1 MYVEEIRLNHF
12 RNYENLTVVPHRQ
25 MNLIFGHNGAGKTNL
40 LEALHYC
47 ALGKSHRDAN
57 DRNTVQRGE
66 PAALC
71 SVIVRKKTGRD
82 QIAISLYADQ
92 DQKKAVTINGKKIS
106 RFSELM
112 GCFRCVI
119 FSPEDLRLIREGP
132 SLRRRYLDMMI
143 SQYNREYFIALQQYK
158 AALDQR
164 NAMMKA
170 MHEGLPV
177 HGYMLEEFE
186 NVLARNAEM
195 ILKERMRATRK
206 ADEGARELYGKIADQ
221 EKEVLRISY
230 HSSLG
235 EAETAEEMA
244 RKWKENR
251 EQDERY
257 GTTMIGPHRDQMD
270 ITLNQLS
277 IRNFAS
283 QGQIRTAA
291 LSLKLIQMKI
301 MEEDGGEKPVL
312 LLDDVMSELD
322 RDRRERLLCLTE
334 GYQTFVT
341 CTDQDDL
348 LEDHTQR
355 SYLVHA
361 GEKGAEWTEISEGMP
376 MPVLQ
381 EPEPDFR

>member
-1 MYVEEIRLNHF
+1 MYVEEIRLHHF

-66 PAALC
+66 PAAQC
-71 SVIVRKKTGRD
+71 SVTVRKKTGRD
-82 QIAISLYADQ
+82 QISISLYSDQ
-92 DQKKAVTINGKKIS
+92 DQKKTVTINGKKIS

-132 SLRRRYLDMMI
+132 ALRRRYLDMMI
-143 SQYNREYFIALQQYK
+143 SQYNRDYFISLQQYK

-170 MHEGLPV
+170 MHEGMPV
-177 HGYMLEEFE
+177 YGDMLDEFE
-186 NVLARNAEM
+186 NVLARNAET
-195 ILKERMRATRK
+195 ILKERIRATRK

-221 EKEVLRISY
+221 EKEILKISY

-235 EAETAEEMA
+235 EAETAEDMA

-322 RDRRERLLCLTE
+322 RDRRERLLYLAD

-361 GEKGAEWTEISEGMP
+361 GEKGADWTEISQGRP
-376 MPVLQ
+376 IPVFQ